1 MVAHDGST
9 RKKRQEKF
17 KAILNFIEFKASL
30 GYSRPCP
37 KTKEKEEEK
46 NLEFFWKDTQFELK
60 WVTVSHRY
68 RSGSE
73 DVVPRAQFCHGN
85 PCS

>member
-1 MVAHDGST
+1 MMVAHDGST

-46 NLEFFWKDTQFELK
+46 N
-60 WVTVSHRY
+60 
-68 RSGSE
+68 
-73 DVVPRAQFCHGN
+73 N
-85 PCS
+85 